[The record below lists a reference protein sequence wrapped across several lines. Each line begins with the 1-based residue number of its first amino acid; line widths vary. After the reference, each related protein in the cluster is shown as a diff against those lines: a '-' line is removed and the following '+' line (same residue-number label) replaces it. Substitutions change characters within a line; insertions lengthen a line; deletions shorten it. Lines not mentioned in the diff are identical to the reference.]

1 MFFLEMVNTKYD
13 TASFPLFGC
22 NQFCWFA
29 SPGSFLE
36 SVSEN
41 NFFPQDDHHHMYH
54 VHNVDHHHHVQDY
67 LHDYDHVQEITNMFN
82 ITTSRTI
89 TISKYA
95 SREELLQS
103 AMKAFVVTQV
113 LQISNTYKYKKQ
125 KHKYKFLLTSKAT
138 RFKERN
144 SCPRLKRESF

>member
-1 MFFLEMVNTKYD
+1 MHRLMAAGAMLVIVCKWIWALSEPLQKLTMGSRRVGKRHR
-13 TASFPLFGC
+13 ASIAILLVP
-22 NQFCWFA
+22 
-29 SPGSFLE
+29 
-36 SVSEN
+36 
-41 NFFPQDDHHHMYH
+41 HMYH

-113 LQISNTYKYKKQ
+113 LQYNIKYKTT
-125 KHKYKFLLTSKAT
+125 KYKRGKYMNCVKTVVFRIRKTSIFLM
-138 RFKERN
+138 
-144 SCPRLKRESF
+144 

>member
-22 NQFCWFA
+22 NQFCQCA

-41 NFFPQDDHHHMYH
+41 NFSPQDHHHHMYH
-54 VHNVDHHHHVQDY
+54 VHNVYHHHHVQDY
-67 LHDYDHVQEITNMFN
+67 IHDYDHVQEITNMFN

-113 LQISNTYKYKKQ
+113 LQYNIKYKTT
-125 KHKYKFLLTSKAT
+125 KYKRGKYSNCVKTVVFRIRKTSIFLM
-138 RFKERN
+138 
-144 SCPRLKRESF
+144 